1 MSASDCVK
9 PIFMHFY
16 SILALSLSDT
26 TKDLGTQGFS
36 SERLSTI
43 KHDAL
48 FI

>member
-1 MSASDCVK
+1 MSAFDSVK
-9 PIFMHFY
+9 PIFMHFC

-36 SERLSTI
+36 RERLSTI
-43 KHDAL
+43 KLDAL